1 MNQHEKINYLEFP
14 SRNLAITK
22 AFFEKTFGWNFQ
34 DYGPEY
40 TAFSDEG
47 LDGGFYLADK
57 ISTTETGAAL
67 VVFYSDDLEAT
78 QAKVEAAGGLV
89 VKPIFAFP
97 GGRRFQFTEPAGNE
111 FGVWSGEGD
120 CSEYASVNT

>member
-1 MNQHEKINYLEFP
+1 MSKHETINYLEFP
-14 SRNLAITK
+14 SRNLAAT
-22 AFFEKTFGWNFQ
+22 KTFFSAVFGWTFT

-40 TAFSDEG
+40 TAFSNAG
-47 LDGGFYLADK
+47 LDGGFYAADQAS
-57 ISTTETGAAL
+57 STANGSAL

-78 QAKVEAAGGLV
+78 QANVEAAGGQI

-111 FGVWSGEGD
+111 FAVWTDRAPSKPL
-120 CSEYASVNT
+120 